1 MTNENVLE
9 IKNITVDFDGFCALL
24 RVNVNV
30 KRHTIHF
37 FIGPN
42 GAGKTTLLDIIC
54 AKTKPT
60 DGVCMF
66 YPEGRTPVRIT
77 GMKEYKIVEEGIGR
91 KFQVPSVFV
100 NLTVMENMILSL
112 KGNKGVL
119 QSIFYKLSPEEEEHI
134 NEVLKMIELLDKKNE
149 KAGSLAHG
157 QKQWLEIGMQLV
169 QRPEV
174 IMLDEPAAGMGKPET
189 FKSGEI
195 LKKIKE
201 SCTIIVV
208 EHDMDFVKQISD
220 HVTVLHEGKYSWRA
234 PVTKCWL
241 IKQSRQYIWEEE
253 EREMLKIK
261 DVDVYYGESKII
273 TSLSM
278 DVEKGKIVCLIG
290 RNGVGKSTTLKSIMG
305 LVKTPKGS
313 IKLDGE
319 EIMKMPTYNRVRK
332 GVGYVPQGRDIFPQ
346 MTVYENLMLGLQARG
361 GKGEFPKYIY
371 ELFPVLKR
379 FEKRKGGDLSGGQQ
393 QLAIARALVTE
404 PKILILDEPTEGIQP
419 SVIQDIGNVI
429 RKINKELGLT
439 VLIVEQYLDFV
450 LGISDYMYIMEKGD
464 IILKGST
471 SELDAAEVQEKMTH

>member
-1 MTNENVLE
+1 
-9 IKNITVDFDGFCALL
+9 
-24 RVNVNV
+24 
-30 KRHTIHF
+30 
-37 FIGPN
+37 
-42 GAGKTTLLDIIC
+42 
-54 AKTKPT
+54 
-60 DGVCMF
+60 MF

-220 HVTVLHEGKYSWRA
+220 HVTVLHEGKVLMEGTCDEVLA
-234 PVTKCWL
+234 DKTV
-241 IKQSRQYIWEEE
+241 QA
-253 EREMLKIK
+253 
-261 DVDVYYGESKII
+261 VY
-273 TSLSM
+273 
-278 DVEKGKIVCLIG
+278 
-290 RNGVGKSTTLKSIMG
+290 
-305 LVKTPKGS
+305 
-313 IKLDGE
+313 
-319 EIMKMPTYNRVRK
+319 
-332 GVGYVPQGRDIFPQ
+332 
-346 MTVYENLMLGLQARG
+346 LGRG
-361 GKGEFPKYIY
+361 GE
-371 ELFPVLKR
+371 R
-379 FEKRKGGDLSGGQQ
+379 
-393 QLAIARALVTE
+393 
-404 PKILILDEPTEGIQP
+404 
-419 SVIQDIGNVI
+419 N
-429 RKINKELGLT
+429 
-439 VLIVEQYLDFV
+439 
-450 LGISDYMYIMEKGD
+450 
-464 IILKGST
+464 
-471 SELDAAEVQEKMTH
+471 AED